1 MPTSLRAV
9 KKFSLEELQ
18 VRAKQVRRDIV
29 EMTGLAESGHP
40 GGSLSAVEIL
50 TTLYF
55 AVMNYDPQ
63 NPKLADRDRLIL
75 SKGHASPLLY
85 SVLAEAG
92 FFDRAL
98 LPTFRKL
105 GSPLQGHPDRRRL
118 AGVEA
123 STGSLGQGLSIGI
136 GHALAR
142 KLDKKD
148 YFTYVVMSDGEM
160 DEGQTWEAAA
170 MAAHHKTDHLI
181 LILDANKFQLD
192 DSTKMIC
199 DMEPLEDKWRSFRW
213 NVQRIDGHDLK
224 QVYDAILKAQQVKNQ
239 PAIIIADTIKGKG
252 VSFMENNNHFH
263 GVAPTKDEVVK
274 ALKELA

>member
-1 MPTSLRAV
+1 MSTSLKAV

-18 VRAKQVRRDIV
+18 ARAKQVRRDIV

-63 NPKLADRDRLIL
+63 NPKLLERDRLIL

-118 AGVEA
+118 PGVEA

-192 DSTKMIC
+192 DSTKNIC
-199 DMEPLEDKWRSFRW
+199 DMEPLVDKWKSFRW
-213 NVQRIDGHDLK
+213 NVQRIDGHDFK
-224 QVYDAILKAQQVKNQ
+224 QVYEAIVKAQQVKNQ

-263 GVAPTKDEVVK
+263 GVAPTKDEVAK